1 MTDMDTMV
9 QTEIVIDGTSNLLAQ
24 DQDVD
29 DLMGRIEDA
38 TATSGRFVTF
48 TVVGNRTMRVL
59 VTPRTQVAI
68 SVATVQFDARD
79 TGDTDAPFGGYY
91 DLL

>member
-1 MTDMDTMV
+1 MQTMV
-9 QTEIVIDGTSNLLAQ
+9 QTEIVIDGMANLLSQ
-24 DQDVD
+24 DQDLD
-29 DLMGRIEDA
+29 NLMTRIEAA

-48 TVVGNRTMRVL
+48 TIVGNRTMRVL
-59 VTPRTQVAI
+59 ITPTSRVSI

-79 TGDTDAPFGGYY
+79 TGDTDSPYGGYF